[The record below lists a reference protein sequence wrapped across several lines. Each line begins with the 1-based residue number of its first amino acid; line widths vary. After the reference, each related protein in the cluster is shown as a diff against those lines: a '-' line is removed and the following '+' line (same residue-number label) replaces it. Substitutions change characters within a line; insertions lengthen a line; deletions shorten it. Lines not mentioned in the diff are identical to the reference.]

1 MQWIAGAGHQ
11 VPHPMSA
18 PQQVLLQ
25 TVESVAVMLHGRL
38 ALSILFI
45 SISYDIY
52 LMYFIIS
59 ALQVSSASER
69 LNKF

>member
-1 MQWIAGAGHQ
+1 
-11 VPHPMSA
+11 MSA

-25 TVESVAVMLHGRL
+25 TVESVAVMLHGGL

-45 SISYDIY
+45 SIAYDIY
-52 LMYFIIS
+52 LMHFIIL